1 MDPRREER
9 RLNAVPD
16 RSAIAVAALAL
27 SVTLAL
33 PRAARAETGPVT
45 LPDSTVCESWRL
57 PNGLGVTTRHV
68 PRASAVSIT
77 VAYRIGN
84 TGDPPGREGL
94 ARLMAE
100 AAFTAAAGEIPERTR
115 DEMESLRPLGWSLEV
130 GSRSTLLTEI
140 ASPAQF
146 PGALHQ
152 VAVRMRGVMVNDRS
166 LRTALGTVKR
176 ELHEGYSGRA
186 DLALYYQVRDA
197 AAGLPEGLSETYA
210 SGKGLQGIG
219 VKEVR
224 DGLAALYVPAN
235 AVLSLAGNLSG
246 VDLHRQ
252 IEREFGALPSGAR
265 ASDPP
270 PVALKPG
277 LRQITRGDLA
287 SPLGVVGI
295 IAPALTDTTHPEFYL
310 NALVIGSLC
319 KDVWD
324 PPAPPLTTRFKYS
337 VLDDPDLVRFYP
349 PVSAS
354 TTESRLVP
362 EEYLLTIREMP
373 TPGDDVY
380 ASIRLGVGWL
390 LGGSLP
396 FDALK
401 RARTQ
406 PGTLLLLST
415 SMASRA
421 LAADDGFWADYR
433 RRLEQTDGS
442 SFDAW
447 RNYFLALNHRA
458 SVLFSPGK
466 RK

>member
-1 MDPRREER
+1 
-9 RLNAVPD
+9 LNAVHD
-16 RSAIAVAALAL
+16 RAAVALSALAFWA
-27 SVTLAL
+27 TLAF
-33 PRAARAETGPVT
+33 PGAARAETGPVT

-68 PRASAVSIT
+68 PRANAVSIT
-77 VAYRIGN
+77 VAYRVGN
-84 TGDPPGREGL
+84 VGDPPGREGL
-94 ARLMAE
+94 ARLLAE
-100 AAFTAAAGEIPERTR
+100 AAFTGAAGEIPERTR

-130 GSRSTLLTEI
+130 GPRSTLLSEI
-140 ASPAQF
+140 ASPGQF

-152 VAVRMRGVMVNDRS
+152 VAVRMRGVAVNDRS
-166 LRTALGTVKR
+166 LRTALETVKR
-176 ELHEGYSGRA
+176 ELRESYSTRA

-197 AAGLPEGLSETYA
+197 AAGLPERLSETYA

-219 VKEVR
+219 VKEVQG
-224 DGLAALYVPAN
+224 GLAALYVPAN
-235 AVLSLAGNLSG
+235 AVLSLAGNLAA
-246 VDLHRQ
+246 VDIHRQ
-252 IEREFGALPSGAR
+252 VEREFGALPSGVR
-265 ASDPP
+265 AADPP
-270 PVALKPG
+270 PVALEPG
-277 LRQITRGDLA
+277 LRQITRSDLA

-295 IAPALTDTTHPEFYL
+295 IAPALADTTHPPFYL

-319 KDVWD
+319 KDQWD
-324 PPAPPLTTRFKYS
+324 PPAPPLSTHFQYS

-349 PVSAS
+349 PISAS
-354 TTESRLVP
+354 ATEARLVP

-373 TPGDDVY
+373 APDDVLY
-380 ASIRLGVGWL
+380 ASIRRGVGWL
-390 LGGSLP
+390 LGGSLSL
-396 FDALK
+396 DALK

-406 PGTLLLLST
+406 PETLRLLST

-433 RRLEQTDGS
+433 RRLQQTDGS

-466 RK
+466 HR